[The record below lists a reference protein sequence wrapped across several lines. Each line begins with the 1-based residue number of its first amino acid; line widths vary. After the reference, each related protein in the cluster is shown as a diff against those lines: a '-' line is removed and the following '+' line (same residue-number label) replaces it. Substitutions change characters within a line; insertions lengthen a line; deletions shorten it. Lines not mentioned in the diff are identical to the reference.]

1 MQYEEMK
8 EKLDEYN
15 WDGGFGLPKKIVADS
30 NCDLALALEV
40 FYLAD
45 GESFLYDYPDE
56 PDGNGVWKKFVK
68 KLMQD
73 ILDGKYPV
81 TDRHFVVPLSK
92 VQRYKLSK
100 LNVPEIFL
108 QDL

>member
-15 WDGGFGLPKKIVADS
+15 WDDGFGFPKKIVVDS

-45 GESFLYDYPDE
+45 GDGFLYDYPDE
-56 PDGNGVWKKFVK
+56 PEGNATWKKFVK

-73 ILDGKYPV
+73 ILTGKYSV
-81 TDRHFVVPLSK
+81 TDRHFEIPLSK

-108 QDL
+108 KDL

>member
-1 MQYEEMK
+1 MQYKKMK
-8 EKLDEYN
+8 EKLDDYN
-15 WDGGFGLPKKIVADS
+15 WDDGLDLPQKIVSDS

-45 GESFLYDYPDE
+45 GDSFLYDYPNE
-56 PDGNGVWKKFVK
+56 PNGDVIWKNFVK

-73 ILDGKYPV
+73 ILEGKYFV
-81 TDRHFVVPLSK
+81 TDSHFEIPLSK

>member
-1 MQYEEMK
+1 MQYDEMK
-8 EKLDEYN
+8 EKLVEFN
-15 WDGGFGLPKKIVADS
+15 WDDGFGFPKKVVADS

-45 GESFLYDYPDE
+45 WDCFLYDYPDE
-56 PDGNGVWKKFVK
+56 PEGNATWKKFVK

-73 ILDGKYPV
+73 ILTGKYPV
-81 TDRHFVVPLSK
+81 TDRHFEIPLSK

-108 QDL
+108 NDL